1 MLIKLVIIL
10 QYAHAL
16 SNHYVVYLKLTHITC
31 QFISIK
37 LEKISKNVE
46 AKDKAVEQCSALV
59 KVSESK

>member
-16 SNHYVVYLKLTHITC
+16 SNHYVVYLKLTHVTC

-37 LEKISKNVE
+37 LEKISKN
-46 AKDKAVEQCSALV
+46 DKAVEQCSALV